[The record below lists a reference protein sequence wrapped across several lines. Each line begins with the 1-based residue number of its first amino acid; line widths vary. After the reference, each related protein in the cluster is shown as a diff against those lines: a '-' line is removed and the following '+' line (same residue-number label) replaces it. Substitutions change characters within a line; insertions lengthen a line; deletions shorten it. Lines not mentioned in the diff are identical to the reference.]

1 MAAFHYVVKA
11 KLIRHIKGS
20 GEIEFLQFEDK
31 FENENAILARNL
43 AFKHYQ
49 NYIDVLLEGKQKKYF
64 SDKQA
69 RDDLKSFVGPTRN
82 ETLVFGETEIDFSNT
97 FNNGIGVYLII
108 NNPLPVTD
116 YIEPYTIPGDKYTYS
131 NLPADKQNDEI
142 FIHGIGNI
150 GCDTNSLIFE
160 LEKEYEY
167 YTFYNYDT
175 DNQVIEVVYCNS
187 NEWEE
192 GYREDEPATYIIL
205 ETPFDWTDLG
215 KPYWWGEQE
224 SIDEEEPHQIP
235 KTLEEIIQEGESNQV
250 EFKPALL
257 YNFSTGRGGIGV
269 KGIIAKAICA
279 FLNSNG
285 GFLIIGITDKGEPQG
300 LSFDFS
306 LSEDK
311 NEKDFFML
319 EFDQMLEHFLS
330 FSIKSN
336 VSGQFYQL
344 NEKDI
349 FVVTVTPSIH
359 RPIFM
364 KGQNG
369 KEFYLRGEASSR
381 QLTDIEEL
389 VNYCIE
395 KWGIL

>member
-1 MAAFHYVVKA
+1 VDIPKPDSVYDDKE
-11 KLIRHIKGS
+11 
-20 GEIEFLQFEDK
+20 GE
-31 FENENAILARNL
+31 
-43 AFKHYQ
+43 
-49 NYIDVLLEGKQKKYF
+49 
-64 SDKQA
+64 
-69 RDDLKSFVGPTRN
+69 
-82 ETLVFGETEIDFSNT
+82 
-97 FNNGIGVYLII
+97 
-108 NNPLPVTD
+108 
-116 YIEPYTIPGDKYTYS
+116 
-131 NLPADKQNDEI
+131 EI

-150 GCDTNSLIFE
+150 SFLNDHSDRLIFE
-160 LEKEYEY
+160 LQREYEY
-167 YTFYNYDT
+167 YTFYNYQT
-175 DNQVIEVVYCNS
+175 DDKVIEVVYCCRD
-187 NEWEE
+187 EWEE
-192 GYREDEPATYIIL
+192 GYREDEPATYNIL
-205 ETPFDWTDLG
+205 ETPFDWTGLD
-215 KPYWWGEQE
+215 KPYWWGEPE
-224 SIDEEEPHQIP
+224 DEEMQEIQQAP

-257 YNFSTGRGGIGV
+257 YNFSTGKGGIGV

-285 GFLIIGITDKGEPQG
+285 GFLIIGVTDKGEPQG

-349 FVVTVTPSIH
+349 FVVTVTPSKR
-359 RPIFM
+359 RPIFL

-369 KEFYLRGEASSR
+369 KEFYVRGEASSR

-395 KWGIL
+395 KWGLQ